1 MKNRTLFSWVIGLSL
16 AAAVFLIYAQTL
28 GHDFINLDDDTY
40 VTRNPEVNR
49 GLSFQGIGWAFTHC
63 WSFNWH
69 PLTWI
74 SHMAD
79 CQLYGLH
86 PGGHHLTNL
95 LLHAVVAVLLF
106 LVLQAMTASPWRSA
120 FVAAL
125 FAIHPL
131 RAESVAWVAE
141 RKDLLSGLFF
151 MLTLAAYLR
160 YVRRPPSWGNYLLVL
175 FCYALGLM
183 SKPSIVTLPFLL
195 LLLDY
200 WPLRRFPLRAS
211 LLLEKLPLLVL
222 SAAACIATVIA
233 QQGMIVPLANL
244 PLSAR
249 LGNVAVSYAAY
260 LWQMAWPAGLEF
272 IYPWNGYHAAGTVA
286 LACLLLL
293 AITAGCWF
301 AAKKWN
307 RSYFL
312 VGWGWYL
319 GMLVPMIGL
328 VQVGVAQRADRYTYL
343 PGIGIALLLAWGIAD
358 LPLGRWRRSILAV
371 SSALALTALLIVSC
385 LQVSYWQDSVTLWR
399 RSLAIS
405 PVNLLADRY
414 LGIALFQQGQ
424 LDEAVFHMER
434 VHAEN
439 SRDAVANGVLGCALL
454 QEGQP
459 QKALAYLQS
468 AAEVDPDNLAVGNYT
483 AVALYQT
490 GQIDRAIALWQKVLS
505 LHPDDAAVR
514 QNLGTALQ
522 KQGRNQEG
530 DGKTEP

>member
-1 MKNRTLFSWVIGLSL
+1 MKNRSLLSFLVCLSL
-16 AAAVFLIYAQTL
+16 AAAVFLIYGQTL

-40 VTRNPEVNR
+40 VTQNPEVNR

-79 CQLYGLH
+79 CQLYGFH

-95 LLHAVVAVLLF
+95 LLHAVVAILLF
-106 LVLQAMTASPWRSA
+106 LVLQAMTGAPWRSA

-125 FAIHPL
+125 FAVHPL
-131 RAESVAWVAE
+131 RVESVAWVAE

-160 YVRRPPSWGNYLLVL
+160 YVRRPPSWQNYLLVVCC
-175 FCYALGLM
+175 FALGLM
-183 SKPSIVTLPFLL
+183 AKQSIVTLPFLL

-211 LLLEKLPLLVL
+211 LLLEKLPLLAL
-222 SAAACIATVIA
+222 SAAACAATVIA
-233 QQGMIVPLANL
+233 QQGMIVPLGNL
-244 PLSAR
+244 SLPAR
-249 LGNVAVSYAAY
+249 LGNVAVSYAAH

-272 IYPWNGYHAAGTVA
+272 IYPWNGHHAAGTVA

-293 AITAGCWF
+293 AASAGCWI

-307 RSYFL
+307 RPYLL

-343 PGIGIALLLAWGIAD
+343 PEIGIAILIAWGIAD
-358 LPLGRWRRSILAV
+358 LPLGRWRRPILATA
-371 SSALALTALLIVSC
+371 SALALVALTAIAC
-385 LQVSYWQDSVTLWR
+385 LQASYWQDSLTLWR
-399 RSLAIS
+399 RSLAVS
-405 PVNLLADRY
+405 PVNLQADRY
-414 LGIALFQQGQ
+414 LGLALFQQGQ
-424 LDEAVFHMER
+424 LDEAIFHMER
-434 VHAEN
+434 AHAAN
-439 SRDAVANGVLGCALL
+439 PRDAIANGILGCALL
-454 QEGQP
+454 QERQP
-459 QKALAYLQS
+459 QNALVYLQS
-468 AAEVDPDNLAVGNYT
+468 SAEVDPDNLAVGNYT

-490 GQIDRAIALWQKVLS
+490 GRIDEAIAQWQKLLS
-505 LHPDDAAVR
+505 HHPDDAAAR
-514 QNLGTALQ
+514 HNLGMALQ
-522 KQGRNQEG
+522 KQGRDQN
-530 DGKTEP
+530 DGRTGP